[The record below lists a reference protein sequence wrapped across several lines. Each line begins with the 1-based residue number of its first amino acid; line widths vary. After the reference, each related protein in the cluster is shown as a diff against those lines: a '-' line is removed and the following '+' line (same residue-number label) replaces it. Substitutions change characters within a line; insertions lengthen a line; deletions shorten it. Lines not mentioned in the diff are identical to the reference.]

1 MNITQQSGPTRRRM
15 RLEGYDYS
23 TPGAYFVT
31 ACTQD
36 RRPLFGRVIDGRMAA
51 NPLGTV
57 VEDCWDEL
65 PDHYDSLALD
75 AFILMPNH
83 VHGVILLQDEPNN
96 ASVGAGL
103 QPAIPRND
111 AARRHGMHE
120 IVRTSVGAGLQPAIP
135 RPAASRRHGLPE
147 IVRAFKTFSARKIN
161 RMRASTGASVWQR
174 GFYDHVIR
182 DEDELDRVRTY
193 ILDNPRKWS
202 EDPDNPENWP
212 SRRRV

>member
-96 ASVGAGL
+96 TSVGAGL

-111 AARRHGMHE
+111 AA
-120 IVRTSVGAGLQPAIP
+120 
-135 RPAASRRHGLPE
+135 RRHGLPE

-202 EDPDNPENWP
+202 EDPDNPDNWRN
-212 SRRRV
+212 RRRV